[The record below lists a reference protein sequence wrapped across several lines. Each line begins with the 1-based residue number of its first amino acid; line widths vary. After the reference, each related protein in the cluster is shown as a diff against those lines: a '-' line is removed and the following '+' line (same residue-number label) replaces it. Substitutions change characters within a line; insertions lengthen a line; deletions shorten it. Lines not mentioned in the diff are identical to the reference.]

1 MVHGDEWKRWERDA
15 LVRIAGAVRQ
25 ARERAG
31 LSQAQLAAEAG
42 MSRGVLANLESGAGD
57 SPRVF
62 EVPSV
67 TTLIRLASALGIP
80 PIELIYPD
88 LPDGPVEVWP
98 GQQTT
103 SFQAVQ
109 WFSGESTANDIDP
122 DAAPSDSN
130 ERLRLS
136 RERERVRE
144 LVAGMGDAW
153 FSATVRSDAEKR
165 QRDSVVEAIYRV
177 SEGLAQLQS
186 LMGQGGWRWGAGA
199 GDVAQLEERM
209 RRAGMV
215 VDDGDEGT
223 R

>member
-1 MVHGDEWKRWERDA
+1 
-15 LVRIAGAVRQ
+15 
-25 ARERAG
+25 
-31 LSQAQLAAEAG
+31 
-42 MSRGVLANLESGAGD
+42 MSREVLANLESAAGD
-57 SPRVF
+57 RPRVY
-62 EVPSV
+62 EVPAV
-67 TTLIRLASALGIP
+67 TTLVRLALALGVP

-98 GQQTT
+98 DQQAT

-109 WFSGESTANDIDP
+109 WFSGEVTADDI
-122 DAAPSDSN
+122 APGADEPRGSN

-144 LVAGMGDAW
+144 LVAGMGDDW
-153 FSATVRSDAEKR
+153 LSAPNRSDAEKR

-177 SEGLAQLQS
+177 SEGLEQLQS
-186 LMGQGGWRWGAGA
+186 IMGQGGWRWGVGA